1 MTDEQILA
9 EVHRRL
15 QEYCSSFRSEGH
27 LGVNRYDIKDF
38 IEQEW
43 MKRDE
48 VVCSETELTLKKK
61 AAK

>member
-1 MTDEQILA
+1 MTDKQILA
-9 EVHRRL
+9 EVYRRL
-15 QEYCSSFRSEGH
+15 QDYSSEFRREGH
-27 LGVNRYDIKDF
+27 LGVNRYDVKDF